1 MIAKMIKIAFTVSFL
16 TTFLS
21 YNAFAASP
29 SFSCSSNLV
38 VSTYNGYQA
47 SCDGDFVFTDG
58 AIASDISIN
67 LTATG
72 LLNIGENASLSSP
85 FINLYGANIF
95 VGGVLNAPSA
105 NIVLSSNS
113 TFVGATRQVNVANNL
128 IMQNKPT
135 TLSNWSNF
143 NIPQASQGAFIST
156 SSNAQ
161 LMTTDGANIQL
172 MNDVITPI
180 TVADSIINAKIV
192 KPLQGGFIVLQN
204 NNGILFP
211 ASSNLQTGAIQAY
224 PVAINM
230 NQLAAQV
237 PESSS
242 YLMLLLGLI
251 GIRQT
256 SKRYA
261 LKPHRAA

>member
-1 MIAKMIKIAFTVSFL
+1 
-16 TTFLS
+16 
-21 YNAFAASP
+21 
-29 SFSCSSNLV
+29 
-38 VSTYNGYQA
+38 
-47 SCDGDFVFTDG
+47 
-58 AIASDISIN
+58 
-67 LTATG
+67 
-72 LLNIGENASLSSP
+72 
-85 FINLYGANIF
+85 
-95 VGGVLNAPSA
+95 
-105 NIVLSSNS
+105 
-113 TFVGATRQVNVANNL
+113 
-128 IMQNKPT
+128 MQNKPT

-204 NNGILFP
+204 NNGILFL

>member
-1 MIAKMIKIAFTVSFL
+1 MKKIAFTVSFI
-16 TTFLS
+16 TTCLS
-21 YNAFAASP
+21 FNAFAASP

-72 LLNIGENASLSSP
+72 LLNIGKNASLSSP
-85 FINLYGANIF
+85 FINLYGASIF
-95 VGGVLNAPSA
+95 VGGVLNAPSG

-135 TLSNWSNF
+135 TLLNWSNF

-161 LMTTDGANIQL
+161 LMTTDGTNIQL
-172 MNDVITPI
+172 MNGVITPI
-180 TVADSIINAKIV
+180 TVADSIINTKIV
-192 KPLQGGFIVLQN
+192 KPL
-204 NNGILFP
+204 
-211 ASSNLQTGAIQAY
+211 
-224 PVAINM
+224 
-230 NQLAAQV
+230 
-237 PESSS
+237 
-242 YLMLLLGLI
+242 
-251 GIRQT
+251 
-256 SKRYA
+256 
-261 LKPHRAA
+261 